1 MAKTQQERLER
12 KKEQW
17 ITRTAEAL
25 HVSPE
30 TAGNLLSVTRHQSI
44 RLNPLVADPIETLEK
59 LRTLGWQGKPVEWC
73 QNGFTVDAGLEE
85 VKADKIAQSGAIYI
99 QNAASWLP
107 VIQLNPLPGETILD
121 VCAAPGGK
129 TGHIA
134 AMVNNAALITA
145 NDNSRPRLN
154 KLQRNL
160 RILGVK
166 DVEYTLFDA
175 SKLSQKLTDT
185 FDAILLDA
193 PCSGEGMMTLQNDT
207 DFTSWSVAH
216 IKRLQQLQKRLLV
229 ESWKLLKPG
238 GRLIYSTCTMAPEEN
253 EAVVDYLLRHNQDVQ
268 VETIKLELTNRVPPV
283 QSWNGKK
290 YDTRLQ
296 SALRVIPSN
305 DIEAFFVCKL
315 TKTL

>member
-1 MAKTQQERLER
+1 MAKTHHERITR

-17 ITRTAEAL
+17 IARTAQAL

-30 TAGNLLSVTRHQSI
+30 TASKLLSVPRQQSI
-44 RLNPLVADPIETLEK
+44 RLNPLIADPTETLKK
-59 LRTLGWQGKPVEWC
+59 LRELGWRGKPVEWC
-73 QNGFTVDAGLEE
+73 PDGFTIEAGLEAIKVDE
-85 VKADKIAQSGAIYI
+85 IAKNGAVYI

-107 VIQLNPLPGETILD
+107 VIQLNPMPGEAILD

-134 AMVNNAALITA
+134 AMTNNAAHIIA

-160 RILGVK
+160 SALGVK
-166 DVEYTLFDA
+166 NVEYTLFDA
-175 SKLSQKLTDT
+175 SKLSQKLNET

-193 PCSGEGMMTLQNDT
+193 PCSGEGMMTLQNDI

-253 EAVVDYLLRHNQDVQ
+253 EAVVDYLLRHNEDAN
-268 VETIKLELTNRVPPV
+268 VEGIKLNLLNQIPAVLA
-283 QSWNGKK
+283 WNDKQ
-290 YDTRLQ
+290 YDSRLQ
-296 SALRVIPSN
+296 FAIRLIPSPEA
-305 DIEAFFVCKL
+305 EAFFVCKL
-315 TKTL
+315 TKNI